1 MKQKFIMS
9 WFADFRFLVLD
20 GIRVFVGFYG
30 SPPNKGMF
38 PDGSTDRIGTI
49 KLC

>member
-9 WFADFRFLVLD
+9 WFADFGFLVLD
-20 GIRVFVGFYG
+20 GIRFLWDCMGVNQGR
-30 SPPNKGMF
+30 F
-38 PDGSTDRIGTI
+38 PHGSTDRIGTI